1 MLRDTISLP
10 TPLSP
15 VIRTL
20 ASLRATRSIS
30 TCSACIWGLFPI
42 NRTCCLVR
50 ACIPAPI
57 VLILLKSRVVA
68 STVASLIRK
77 SFNHALVLAAERHE
91 RGANRE
97 PFGVALSLSLHAF
110 DADVRRERNPAK
122 IESKRAARG
131 ELDGVRRF
139 QEHAPK
145 ADV

>member
-30 TCSACIWGLFPI
+30 ACSACIWGLFPI

-50 ACIPAPI
+50 ECMPAPI
-57 VLILLKSRVVA
+57 VLTVLKSRVVA

-77 SFNHALVLAAERHE
+77 SFNHALVLTAERHK

-97 PFGVALSLSLHAF
+97 PFGVARSLWLHSL
-110 DADVRRERNPAK
+110 DAHVRRERNPAK
-122 IESKRAARG
+122 IESERAARG
-131 ELDGVRRF
+131 EFDGLRRF
-139 QEHAPK
+139 EQHAAK